1 MLEPPALQLGWALA
15 PFTPGP
21 RAGWGLC
28 SSPGLRVC
36 MSLSVLSDDDLG
48 LLRWGPRG
56 SWGDGAL
63 ARPGLSFFPHR
74 KSGMV
79 PGAEG

>member
-1 MLEPPALQLGWALA
+1 
-15 PFTPGP
+15 
-21 RAGWGLC
+21 
-28 SSPGLRVC
+28 

-79 PGAEG
+79 PGAEGMRARPTYPFSHYFSKGI